1 MNLNLNFNSMLFLY
15 SMSVGILLSL
25 SSNNWLMI
33 WIGLEIS
40 MMSIMPLMA
49 IKSPFSSESC
59 LSYFIVQSISSSLM
73 MLGMLLM
80 IGNSNFDFLLIMS
93 LSIMIKVGAAP
104 FHIWMLQ
111 IVETMNW
118 MMMFLILSVIKIAP
132 MNMLSYISIKL
143 NMLSMVCLM
152 VGSILGLAQNS
163 IRKILVYSSIFNLG
177 FLISSISMNSV
188 WMTYFLIYTMSLI
201 FIMMPL
207 NKMNITYINQIILN
221 EKTNLSKINIFVIMI
236 SMGGMPPMLGFLGKL
251 MVIEL
256 LMSMKEF
263 MVMLFMIL
271 SSMVVMFFY
280 MRLSFLS
287 SLFSS
292 IMISTQV
299 FKTLKISFWM
309 LLMNLLFMPVIFTLK
324 CLN

>member
-1 MNLNLNFNSMLFLY
+1 MNLNFNSMLFVY
-15 SMSVGILLSL
+15 SMSMGILLSL

-40 MMSIMPLMA
+40 LMSIMPLMA
-49 IKSPFSSESC
+49 VKNPASSESC
-59 LSYFIVQSISSSLM
+59 LKYFIIQSISSSLM

-80 IGNSNFDFLLIMS
+80 TTNSNYNYLLIMS

-111 IVETMNW
+111 IIEAMNW
-118 MMMFLILSVIKIAP
+118 MMMFLMLSVIKIAP
-132 MNMLSYISIKL
+132 VNMLSYMSVKL
-143 NMLSMVCLM
+143 NLMSIMCLM
-152 VGSILGLAQNS
+152 VGSLMGLLQNS

-177 FLISSISMNSV
+177 FLIPSISMNSV
-188 WMTYFLIYTMSLI
+188 WMTYFFIYMISLFMI
-201 FIMMPL
+201 ILPL
-207 NKMNITYINQIILN
+207 NEMNATYINQITLN
-221 EKTNLSKINIFVIMI
+221 EKNTLSKVNIFMIMI

-256 LMSMKEF
+256 MTNMQELIITLLM
-263 MVMLFMIL
+263 I
-271 SSMVVMFFY
+271 SSSIVVMFFY

-292 IMISTQV
+292 IMIKTQV

-309 LLMNLLFMPVIFTLK
+309 FMVNLLLTPLTFTLK